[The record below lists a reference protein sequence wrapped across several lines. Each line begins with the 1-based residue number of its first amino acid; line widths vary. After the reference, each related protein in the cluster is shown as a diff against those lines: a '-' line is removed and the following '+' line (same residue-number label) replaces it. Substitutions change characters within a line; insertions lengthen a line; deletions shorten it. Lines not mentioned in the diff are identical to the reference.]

1 MEVGAAKQEKEV
13 VVGGGPCC
21 DPIQRVPT
29 SIQSLLKRP
38 NERLNTW
45 EKGRGIIEENQQP
58 GRERRRRRRRN
69 KEDREREQ
77 LLLHAAKLCDFYH
90 LNMR

>member
-13 VVGGGPCC
+13 VGGGPCR

-58 GRERRRRRRRN
+58 GRRRRN